1 MASETLMQFNISST
15 WSFYIWHIQLL
26 IGEKNLQCR
35 PPQFQNSLPSLN
47 LGSGWLRAFAIKVKE
62 LRCQAGWVEPE
73 APSATKCVHTQDSRR
88 LCATLSCHGC
98 NFKPN
103 CVQLCPSQCMQP
115 RVIMYHLCTT
125 EYVCTPP
132 GQWGQCLQP
141 DDCIFLETRAER
153 TDLADCGRFPQ
164 ISNFSGADRRKQNI
178 CRRDFAEEE
187 RHLPH
192 FKYLICCF
200 SRCSHF
206 QHWFKVKAY
215 SK

>member
-1 MASETLMQFNISST
+1 M
-15 WSFYIWHIQLL
+15 
-26 IGEKNLQCR
+26 QCR
-35 PPQFQNSLPSLN
+35 SPQFQNSLPSLN

-62 LRCQAGWVEPE
+62 LRCQPGWVEPE
-73 APSATKCVHTQDSRR
+73 APSATKCVHTRDSRR

-115 RVIMYHLCTT
+115 RVIMYHLRAT

-132 GQWGQCLQP
+132 GQWGQRLQP

-164 ISNFSGADRRKQNI
+164 ISNFSGRRSQEAKYMSPWL
-178 CRRDFAEEE
+178 CRGRTS
-187 RHLPH
+187 P
-192 FKYLICCF
+192 
-200 SRCSHF
+200 SSF
-206 QHWFKVKAY
+206 QISDLLFFTLFTLSALVFILYKVKAY